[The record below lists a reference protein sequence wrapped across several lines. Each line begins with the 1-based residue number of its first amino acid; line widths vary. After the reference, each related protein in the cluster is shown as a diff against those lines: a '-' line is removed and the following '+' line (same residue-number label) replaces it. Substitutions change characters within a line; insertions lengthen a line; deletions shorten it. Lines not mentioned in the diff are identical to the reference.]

1 MASIVLRGVTKRYGK
16 STEPAVDDVDLD
28 IGEGEFVVLLG
39 PSGCGKTTTLRLV
52 AGLEQATGG
61 ELRFDDQ
68 VVNDVPPDRRNVGMV
83 FQNYALYP
91 HMTVFRNLAF
101 GMQARRTPKSEVA
114 RRVHDIAELLGLAD
128 LLDRRPKELSG
139 GQRQR
144 VALGRALVREPS
156 VFLMDEPLS
165 NLDANLREQTRLE
178 LARLHRE
185 LHITTLYVTHDQGEA
200 LTLADRVVVM
210 NGGRVAQD
218 GTPDDVYRRP
228 ADTFVAGFIGSP
240 GMNLWTLPWEDDG
253 AAVSLGGAL
262 RLPRAF
268 LPALERTGRTVTVGV
283 RPEHLVAAD
292 EPAAAEGR
300 LHLAC
305 RAELAEHLGSHVQL
319 HARLDP
325 AGGPEQRVV
334 ARLGASHRTETGNVT
349 RLAAPASAVHLFD
362 PSTGRRIFE
371 PLTGRR
377 VGTSELRVVEDRRH
391 TGRGSHE
398 SERAGHLR
406 DQAPAT
412 AQIRTAPSD
421 AVTGARTTAPVLA
434 PSEVA
439 HR

>member
-16 STEPAVDDVDLD
+16 SAELAVDDVDLD
-28 IGEGEFVVLLG
+28 IAEGEFVVLLG

-52 AGLEQATGG
+52 AGLEQATDG

-68 VVNDVPPDRRNVGMV
+68 VVNGVPPDRRNVGMV

-101 GMQARRTPKSEVA
+101 GMQARRTPKAEIA
-114 RRVHDIAELLGLAD
+114 RRVASVAELLGLED

-185 LHITTLYVTHDQGEA
+185 LHVTTLYVTHDQGEA

-210 NGGRVAQD
+210 NGGRVAQA

-240 GMNLWTLPWEDDG
+240 GMNLWTLPWDDDG
-253 AAVSLGGAL
+253 TAISLGRAV
-262 RLPRAF
+262 RLPRRY
-268 LPALERTGRTVTVGV
+268 LPVLEHLGRTVTVGV
-283 RPEHLVAAD
+283 RPEHLEATED
-292 EPAAAEGR
+292 GSTSGDPGMLR
-300 LHLAC
+300 LFC
-305 RAELAEHLGSHVQL
+305 RAELAEHLGSHSQL
-319 HARLDP
+319 HARLEAAD
-325 AGGPEQRVV
+325 GPGQRVV
-334 ARLGASHRTETGNVT
+334 ARLAASHGTAPGGAVHLTAPLSAVHFFDPTTGLRVEPGDPEAVGWGRPAPT
-349 RLAAPASAVHLFD
+349 GHHEHGSVAELRVPAPASALVR
-362 PSTGRRIFE
+362 TGV
-371 PLTGRR
+371 PGL
-377 VGTSELRVVEDRRH
+377 
-391 TGRGSHE
+391 
-398 SERAGHLR
+398 A
-406 DQAPAT
+406 
-412 AQIRTAPSD
+412 SD
-421 AVTGARTTAPVLA
+421 APLA
-434 PSEVA
+434 VPSEAV